1 MKWVSFLFSLM
12 FWATLHIFWIRS
24 TGSSNFCTPGLCEKS
39 ENLVA
44 WQVLTEF
51 EFYMLNVSCTWYMA
65 DVVPWSGGIA
75 SRNPDEVL
83 VQVESLMCSPP
94 FLLPFLF
101 FLPLSSSVLFLQPP
115 FLCCSL
121 SSMSSHVI
129 EICIRREHAEGSK
142 VFGYL
147 WNQWRTKKQAQRI
160 RLIVSLDMSA
170 SPPFWK
176 NMGTLV
182 GVSINISMS
191 ILGNIIDTIESFTRN
206 ES

>member
-1 MKWVSFLFSLM
+1 MSFLFIFPHGRHYISSELGAQGVLISAFQACVRRVKILLPGRSSLS
-12 FWATLHIFWIRS
+12 LNS
-24 TGSSNFCTPGLCEKS
+24 TCSMC
-39 ENLVA
+39 
-44 WQVLTEF
+44 
-51 EFYMLNVSCTWYMA
+51 SCTWYMT

-75 SRNPDEVL
+75 SRNRDEVL
-83 VQVESLMCSPP
+83 VQVESLMCSLP
-94 FLLPFLF
+94 FLLSFLF

-160 RLIVSLDMSA
+160 GLIVSLNMSA

-176 NMGTLV
+176 NVGTLV
-182 GVSINISMS
+182 GVSINVSMS
-191 ILGNIIDTIESFTRN
+191 ILGNIIYAIESFTRN